1 MDESLLTREQSDYI
15 KGILILL
22 IVLGHNSVLMHIK
35 SEDVWLKSWL
45 YSFHVRCF
53 LFLPFLYNFREFTI
67 SRVKKNA
74 RRLFVPY
81 TIFFI
86 ILLTINSYSTHS
98 FDFVNTVWACFTG
111 SQSLLRDAIG
121 LKYIWFLPT
130 MFSILTFKDLSYTNK
145 TIKLSLIIIG
155 VICIALQIL
164 YLISQDIDEN
174 IPFGIYLAIFN
185 FPIAVGLRWYLEHTE
200 KIEHNLMCFIFFAA
214 LLTAIWFM
222 LHPQKYIWSLFMY
235 VLLPISI
242 FPVIFYWSKLSNAK
256 SKFTRIIIFFG
267 KLSMG
272 IYLVHQIIFNILVK
286 VTSCI
291 IDNRLI
297 CGLSL
302 YFFTLGI
309 TILILLVI
317 KRFLPRIYNFIF

>member
-1 MDESLLTREQSDYI
+1 MSESLLTREQSNYI

-35 SEDVWLKSWL
+35 SEDVWLKNWL
-45 YSFHVRCF
+45 YSFHVRFF

-74 RRLFVPY
+74 RRLLVPY
-81 TIFFI
+81 IYIFT
-86 ILLTINSYSTHS
+86 ILLAINSYSTHS
-98 FDFVNTVWACFTG
+98 FDFVNTIKACFTG

-145 TIKLSLIIIG
+145 AIKLSLIIIG

-185 FPIAVGLRWYLEHTE
+185 FPIAVGLRWYLEHTK

-214 LLTAIWFM
+214 LLTVIWFI

-242 FPVIFYWSKLSNAK
+242 FPVIFYWSKLSNAE
-256 SKFTRIIIFFG
+256 SKFTRIIIFLG

-272 IYLVHQIIFNILVK
+272 IYLVHQIIFNILLK
-286 VTSCI
+286 ATPCI

-297 CGLSL
+297 FGLFL
-302 YFFTLGI
+302 YLLTIGI
-309 TILILLVI
+309 TLIILLVI
-317 KRFLPRIYNFIF
+317 KQFLPKTYKIIF